1 MADLGFL
8 TARPI
13 AHRGLHDGNLAR
25 WENTASAFDAAVAR
39 DFSIELDVQLSA
51 DGVAM
56 VFHDDTLDRLT
67 DRNGPVAAWRAA
79 ALGALPVG
87 GTADTIPTLA
97 ETLARVGGRVPVVI
111 EMKGN
116 GARNSDLARAVA
128 QDLVGYGGPAAVMSF
143 EQDLIAAFAG
153 TGSSVPVGLTAMG
166 VSEAALAAHQSAFD
180 LGIGFVSY
188 HVAALPNRFVE
199 SARARAMP
207 VITWTVRTPQEIA
220 LTRAHADQMTFEGFD
235 PDAP

>member
-51 DGVAM
+51 DGLAM

-67 DRNGPVAAWRAA
+67 GRNGPVAAWRAA

-87 GTADTIPTLA
+87 RTADTIPTLA

-111 EMKGN
+111 EMKDN
-116 GARNSDLARAVA
+116 GARNNDLARAVA
-128 QDLVGYGGPAAVMSF
+128 RDLAGYGGPAAVMSF

-153 TGSSVPVGLTAMG
+153 TGSPVPVGLTAMG
-166 VSEAALAAHQSAFD
+166 VGEAALAAHQSAFD
-180 LGIGFVSY
+180 LGIAFVSY

-199 SARARAMP
+199 TVRARAMP

-235 PDAP
+235 PDAA